1 MTSRLIEYNSNL
13 PSIVNGD
20 FLNYTFQFISLS
32 NVKGFNN
39 SFGKSYVITL
49 VLTACLD
56 SCPSLNLDPRQRN
69 HHVICCG
76 MRYKNACWSSISNSI
91 EIFIKVEIEFY
102 IEARWNNMGVW
113 HIWDLTRKLGG
124 DEFELLIE
132 EFARTEARVRYEVL
146 CQVLSL
152 LSEAE
157 KKGLRLSE
165 VKEIVA
171 DWLSSAE
178 DDYCALVLKD
188 PQYEYVRGIV
198 DRYRRKEVQMEAA
211 R

>member
-1 MTSRLIEYNSNL
+1 
-13 PSIVNGD
+13 
-20 FLNYTFQFISLS
+20 
-32 NVKGFNN
+32 
-39 SFGKSYVITL
+39 
-49 VLTACLD
+49 
-56 SCPSLNLDPRQRN
+56 
-69 HHVICCG
+69 
-76 MRYKNACWSSISNSI
+76 
-91 EIFIKVEIEFY
+91 
-102 IEARWNNMGVW
+102 MGVW

-124 DEFELLIE
+124 DELELLIE

-157 KKGLRLSE
+157 KKGLRLGD

-171 DWLSSAE
+171 DWLSNAE

-198 DRYRRKEVQMEAA
+198 DRYRRKEASMEVA

>member
-1 MTSRLIEYNSNL
+1 
-13 PSIVNGD
+13 
-20 FLNYTFQFISLS
+20 
-32 NVKGFNN
+32 
-39 SFGKSYVITL
+39 
-49 VLTACLD
+49 
-56 SCPSLNLDPRQRN
+56 
-69 HHVICCG
+69 
-76 MRYKNACWSSISNSI
+76 
-91 EIFIKVEIEFY
+91 
-102 IEARWNNMGVW
+102 MGVW
-113 HIWDLTRKLGG
+113 HIWDLTRRLGS
-124 DEFELLIE
+124 DDFELLIE

-165 VKEIVA
+165 VKDIVA
-171 DWLSSAE
+171 DWLSNAE

-198 DRYRRKEVQMEAA
+198 DRHRRKEAPMEVA